1 MCFSIN
7 EVILY
12 AFGVEEYKLRLDG
25 FETGCELL
33 CDNHQQ

>member
-7 EVILY
+7 KVILY
-12 AFGVEEYKLRLDG
+12 VFGVEEHQLKLDG

-33 CDNHQQ
+33 CENF